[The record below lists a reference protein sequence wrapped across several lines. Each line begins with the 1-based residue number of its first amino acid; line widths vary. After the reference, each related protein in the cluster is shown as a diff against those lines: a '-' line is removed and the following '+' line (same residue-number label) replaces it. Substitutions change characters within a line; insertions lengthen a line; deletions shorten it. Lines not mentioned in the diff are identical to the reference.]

1 MTLRQT
7 TAEVRRS
14 QPFLPRAAAVA
25 LLAMA
30 LATVVWVLAVPV
42 AGIDLMVGAG
52 ATAHRGGARQRAAGQ
67 RPRRGGRRPHPV
79 PAGAA
84 AQVVLVWNVVAVVV
98 LVLSLAGPA
107 GAATSGAW
115 LTLTC
120 LHLVVGLAVILGL
133 RRAAGRSTVTA

>member
-1 MTLRQT
+1 MTLTQT

-42 AGIDLMVGAG
+42 VGIDLMVGAG
-52 ATAHRGGARQRAAGQ
+52 A
-67 RPRRGGRRPHPV
+67 
-79 PAGAA
+79 
-84 AQVVLVWNVVAVVV
+84 NVVAIVV

>member
-1 MTLRQT
+1 MTLTQT

-30 LATVVWVLAVPV
+30 LVTVVWVLAVPV

-52 ATAHRGGARQRAAGQ
+52 ATAHRVGLANVLLVSGLAAVAGGLTRCLLA
-67 RPRRGGRRPHPV
+67 RPRRG
-79 PAGAA
+79 
-84 AQVVLVWNVVAVVV
+84 VLVWNVVAVVV
-98 LVLSLAGPA
+98 LMLSLAGPA